1 MVDSVSTSAAAQ
13 HIEASIE
20 RTNNHPDSGGGLCCQ
35 YRFLEVELRIW
46 ANSGIAHRFA
56 HGWIFLNVGFRLR
69 FTNYAATGQPRFQR
83 GYVTYRTEAL
93 AAKADHPRW
102 AMRIHHR

>member
-13 HIEASIE
+13 HIEASIK
-20 RTNNHPDSGGGLCCQ
+20 RTNNHPDNGSGLCCQ

-56 HGWIFLNVGFRLR
+56 RGWIFYRQVSI
-69 FTNYAATGQPRFQR
+69 
-83 GYVTYRTEAL
+83 GYSASMT
-93 AAKADHPRW
+93 
-102 AMRIHHR
+102 